1 MAHLQLPGIYSM
13 CQSSLQ
19 KQQLLANQEEHKV
32 WIQVALTEVLQLYL
46 KHLPKD
52 GFSSLNAT

>member
-1 MAHLQLPGIYSM
+1 M